1 MDLRF
6 LCSYHEHL
14 VLRNAYRAEELWQ
27 ALTVQGKI
35 ELQQNQWARAASFFG
50 SSAEI
55 ALLRSS
61 VEQGHRQVD
70 AFNRSLYA
78 SKFLID
84 SFCRI
89 GDRQGAYT
97 YLNQLSANAKA
108 LFGRQPSSKKFPL
121 QDIRVKQHFSS
132 FVSECHA
139 TIKQSA
145 IQANELSMG
154 LTKNQRSS
162 QLNLEPKLPSLHPAS
177 FKKQDNLRPDD
188 TQNPAPNK
196 KLYPRVKT
204 SFNALHWSVDAAGHV
219 H

>member
-6 LCSYHEHL
+6 LCPYYEHL
-14 VLRNAYRAEELWQ
+14 VLRNAYHAEELWQ

-50 SSAEI
+50 LSAEI

-70 AFNRSLYA
+70 AFNRCVYA

-89 GDRQGAYT
+89 GDRQGAHA
-97 YLNQLSANAKA
+97 YLNQLIANAKA
-108 LFGRQPSSKKFPL
+108 LLGRQPSSKKFPL
-121 QDIRVKQHFSS
+121 QNIRVNQHFSS
-132 FVSECHA
+132 FVSECLA
-139 TIKQSA
+139 TIKQSD
-145 IQANELSMG
+145 IHANEPSMG
-154 LTKNQRSS
+154 LTKNKCSS
-162 QLNLEPKLPSLHPAS
+162 QLNIEPMLSSLHPAS
-177 FKKQDNLRPDD
+177 FKKQDNLSKNY

-196 KLYPRVKT
+196 KFELRVKT
-204 SFNALHWSVDAAGHV
+204 SSNAPQWSADAASHV